1 MESQRQSSACTVPS
15 PFKDELQGPLE
26 FLSHFL
32 ESTGEWNSLQ
42 FLEVTNDLQAYS
54 LMSFDAE
61 MKLFS
66 IHPLVHAWSQATV
79 HNPERYKSTMGCI
92 LSMAISEHPEHNIQL
107 ASLVL
112 SPHVELAVKMDVEV
126 PLCFRDQYVLI
137 LQEGGNTKKPR
148 SCWKKC

>member
-1 MESQRQSSACTVPS
+1 RLLSEKPAQSHDRYPWTVYTTWQMSFDRLKPPAAMLLQHCSFLHYNGISEAIFSYAAKCTVPS

-92 LSMAISEHPEHNIQL
+92 LSMAI
-107 ASLVL
+107 
-112 SPHVELAVKMDVEV
+112 
-126 PLCFRDQYVLI
+126 
-137 LQEGGNTKKPR
+137 
-148 SCWKKC
+148 